1 MKKGEVGIVIDVIAE
16 TKRMMKN
23 NVKEMPVKNLQN
35 VKNKMGTIFGIV
47 MDVIAET
54 KRMIKK
60 NVKDKDAMV
69 LENVEVFLMMK
80 TKFLSRN
87 YANKLLN

>member
-1 MKKGEVGIVIDVIAE
+1 
-16 TKRMMKN
+16 
-23 NVKEMPVKNLQN
+23 MPVKNLQN